1 MVADTLLHFR
11 IALPHSNENENAIS
25 NSLSN
30 FSDPHLGSILLRN
43 WKKCYLWI
51 MSKIW
56 LVLQTQN
63 STWTVSKFS
72 SLFPNWNTPCFRPN
86 TLSSR
91 VICFFLM
98 ISVERVPLNALVRT
112 NDYCC
117 TLNIC
122 FSKDR
127 QRDSE
132 PWVFVAIDCNE
143 RCLNN
148 LKEKSQNK

>member
-72 SLFPNWNTPCFRPN
+72 SLFPKWNTLRFRPN

-91 VICFFLM
+91 VICFFWW
-98 ISVERVPLNALVRT
+98 
-112 NDYCC
+112 
-117 TLNIC
+117 
-122 FSKDR
+122 F
-127 QRDSE
+127 Q
-132 PWVFVAIDCNE
+132 
-143 RCLNN
+143 
-148 LKEKSQNK
+148 LKEYLLMLWLEPTTAVAPWIFALAKTDRETENPESLLPLIAMRDVSIT